1 MRHCEST
8 LAAIVMATPAAA
20 APHSHTEAE
29 VSACRLHVVG
39 SLSACRLHVVCK
51 FLHVVCDEVES
62 NITSFFVVHE
72 GVRARNKMKRCMT
85 LALRERKLGCES
97 ESFDYETFAF
107 ENLKFS

>member
-1 MRHCEST
+1 M
-8 LAAIVMATPAAA
+8 
-20 APHSHTEAE
+20 
-29 VSACRLHVVG
+29 
-39 SLSACRLHVVCK
+39 
-51 FLHVVCDEVES
+51 
-62 NITSFFVVHE
+62 VHE